1 MTFRQR
7 FKGDGRAKHENT
19 WAEGVE
25 SSKDPKAGSVP
36 GGVHSG
42 QDGAKGDQYLGAKR
56 ESGRKEKAGGERK
69 RAGVQTFR
77 PLEGLGSFSLSEEE
91 SHSWRDVSRGAI
103 RSHFCFQRI
112 TFGVEIRLKWD
123 KGRSGETS

>member
-7 FKGDGRAKHENT
+7 FKGDGTAKHENT

-42 QDGAKGDQYLGAKR
+42 QDGVQGDQDLGAER
-56 ESGRKEKAGGERK
+56 ESGWREKAGRCSDLQAIGR
-69 RAGVQTFR
+69 TWI
-77 PLEGLGSFSLSEEE
+77 FSLSEEE
-91 SHSWRDVSRGAI
+91 SHYWRDVSRGAV

-123 KGRSGETS
+123 KGKSGEIS